1 MHMQQFDFSNKV
13 AIVTGG
19 GGGIGRAASL
29 QLAENGAKVVVVDL
43 SEESG
48 MITVNQIKEHGGE
61 AIFVKTDVTKEEDIQ
76 NYVQTTIDTYGKI
89 DIFLNNAGWEG
100 KMLPLVDYPTDVF
113 DMVMNINVRGVF
125 LGLKY
130 VLPFMIKQKSGTVVN
145 TASAAGFVGT
155 PSMVAYG
162 ASKHAVLGI
171 TKTAGIE
178 AAPHGVRVNAVCPGV
193 VNTAM
198 MRSIEKG
205 FAGGNEEAA
214 EATRK
219 AMAAAAPTG
228 RYSEPEE
235 IANLMM
241 YLVSDLST
249 HIVGQGFVIDGGA
262 LIS

>member
-1 MHMQQFDFSNKV
+1 MQKFDFTGRV

-29 QLAENGAKVVVVDL
+29 ALADNGAKVVVVDL
-43 SEESG
+43 SDEAG
-48 MITVNQIKEHGGE
+48 TVTVNLIQENGGE
-61 AIFVKTDVTKEEDIQ
+61 ALFVKADVTSEEDIKA
-76 NYVQTTIDTYGKI
+76 YVEKTISKYGKI

-100 KMLPLVDYPTDVF
+100 KIVPLVDYPTEVF
-113 DMVMNINVRGVF
+113 DKLMAINVRGVY

-130 VLPFMIKQKSGTVVN
+130 VLPHMIEQKGGAIVN
-145 TASAAGFVGT
+145 TSSGAGLAAT

-162 ASKHAVLGI
+162 ASKHAVLGM
-171 TKTAGIE
+171 TKTAAFE

-198 MRSIEKG
+198 MRSIESG
-205 FAGGNEEAA
+205 FGQGDPAAA

-219 AMAAAAPTG
+219 QFAATAPDG
-228 RYSEPEE
+228 RYAEPEE

-241 YLVSDLST
+241 YLVSDLSS
-249 HIVGQGFVIDGGA
+249 HVIGQEILIDGGA
-262 LIS
+262 MLT